1 MECRGPRGQSE
12 DDGTVLLRARAG
24 RGRDG
29 KRFARPLLCFLGDY
43 AQQVVASA
51 AKDAA
56 TVRQYLAGFEAAG
69 TDDVICF
76 PASADVSQV
85 DRLAEAAL

>member
-1 MECRGPRGQSE
+1 V
-12 DDGTVLLRARAG
+12 GTSSLGRAERK
-24 RGRDG
+24 RGRFSRLASLGDYY
-29 KRFARPLLCFLGDY
+29 AFLGDY

-51 AKDAA
+51 AKDTD

-76 PASADVSQV
+76 PTSADVSQV

>member
-1 MECRGPRGQSE
+1 
-12 DDGTVLLRARAG
+12 
-24 RGRDG
+24 
-29 KRFARPLLCFLGDY
+29 
-43 AQQVVASA
+43 VASA
-51 AKDAA
+51 ATDAD

-76 PASADVSQV
+76 PASADISQV

>member
-1 MECRGPRGQSE
+1 MALFYFALGPDAEKMASDSLGNYY
-12 DDGTVLLRARAG
+12 A
-24 RGRDG
+24 
-29 KRFARPLLCFLGDY
+29 FLGDY

-51 AKDAA
+51 ATDAD

-76 PASADVSQV
+76 PASADASQV

>member
-1 MECRGPRGQSE
+1 MALFYLALGDHAEKMAS
-12 DDGTVLLRARAG
+12 DS
-24 RGRDG
+24 
-29 KRFARPLLCFLGDY
+29 LGDY

-51 AKDAA
+51 ATGAD

-76 PASADVSQV
+76 PTCADVSQI
-85 DRLAEAAL
+85 DRLAETAL